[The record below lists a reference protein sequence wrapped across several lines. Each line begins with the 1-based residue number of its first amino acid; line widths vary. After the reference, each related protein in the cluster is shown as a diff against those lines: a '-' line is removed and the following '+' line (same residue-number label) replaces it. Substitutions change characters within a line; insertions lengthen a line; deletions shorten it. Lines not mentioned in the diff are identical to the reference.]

1 MKTVNRCICNIHE
14 IQLWTVPMH
23 YFTPR
28 RVPEASKSITRLI
41 TI

>member
-1 MKTVNRCICNIHE
+1 
-14 IQLWTVPMH
+14 MH

-41 TI
+41 TT